1 MEEKRRGEKNGKE
14 FQEYRYVTSS
24 RLLLA
29 LFPSYVSG
37 RPRQASVL
45 SSRKQVLLGGQALL
59 RDWSTESIRRS
70 APLSLPLS
78 LSPPLSLSSS
88 PSNWNENAFVTSS
101 TCALVSAKL
110 VAGEI
115 AMEAEQ
121 HPCSLLRAPCSDR
134 SPKHRTSDFRLVSL
148 LSRLSR
154 LSRLSLLSGFR
165 ASATSGSSF

>member
-70 APLSLPLS
+70 APLPLSLPLS
-78 LSPPLSLSSS
+78 LSLLPSLSLSLSLSLSSPLS
-88 PSNWNENAFVTSS
+88 LFLA
-101 TCALVSAKL
+101 
-110 VAGEI
+110 I
-115 AMEAEQ
+115 QMEQKGFRDEFHLCTRKREARCC
-121 HPCSLLRAPCSDR
+121 HGSGTTPLLLAPCSLLRPVT
-134 SPKHRTSDFRLVSL
+134 K
-148 LSRLSR
+148 
-154 LSRLSLLSGFR
+154 
-165 ASATSGSSF
+165 ASNK